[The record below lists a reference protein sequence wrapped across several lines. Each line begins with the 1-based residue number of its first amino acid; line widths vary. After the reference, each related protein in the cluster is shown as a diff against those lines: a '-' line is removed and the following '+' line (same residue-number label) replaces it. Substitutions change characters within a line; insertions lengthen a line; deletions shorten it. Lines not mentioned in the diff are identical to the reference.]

1 MYGAGARVHF
11 FERKIDYGGRH
22 CVSFVDSG
30 VPHAVIFT
38 DEFDDSEFEVLAPV
52 VRSHE
57 VFGSLGANANY
68 AFLEGASDI
77 ILRTFERGVE
87 RETLA
92 CGTEA
97 VAVTFCGG
105 LLFPDRISLP
115 VRVHVRSGLV
125 LRVGMDE
132 HCWRI
137 SNNEENA
144 WKTVPGQQNR

>member
-1 MYGAGARVHF
+1 MGPLYGAGPRVHF
-11 FERKIDYGGRH
+11 LERKIDNGGRH
-22 CVSFVDSG
+22 CVSFVDSV
-30 VPHAVIFT
+30 VPHTVIFT
-38 DEFDDSEFEVLAPV
+38 DEPDDSEFEVLAPV

-57 VFGSLGANANY
+57 VFGSPGANANY

-105 LLFPDRISLP
+105 LLFSGPDQP
-115 VRVHVRSGLV
+115 SGACPRKKRACSKGRYGRTL
-125 LRVGMDE
+125 LEDFE
-132 HCWRI
+132 
-137 SNNEENA
+137 
-144 WKTVPGQQNR
+144 